1 MPEEEQ
7 REKLSRVIR
16 QWNNNRLDLFEITA
30 PDQNLEFHGVMRFYL
45 EDGVSGNV
53 ATKCLRVSSSWKTL
67 EVIDTLSEKFRPDMK
82 MLTMSYSLFEIHAN
96 KERKLE
102 LDDNPL
108 FVQLNWNRDNREG
121 RFVLKKDQKSLE
133 IKEKSQEK
141 EKGGVMQSFK
151 RTLSRKDK
159 KKDKNRNKETEEK
172 RSTENLMNN
181 NSIYVSDYET
191 KKSGG
196 LGGKHKDNP
205 HLSDDPGL
213 PIGVTFSESS
223 EHGFLSAVINY
234 TNSSTVHFHLSPAFI
249 LYAAARSALK
259 TQRATEITNKMAAM
273 TGRVI
278 QRQQGIAGALSFWM
292 ANTSELL
299 NFLKHDKD
307 LGPITEQSQLNLS
320 HLVHTAYSGLL
331 RCLQSELKKHL
342 PTFLIDPEQHGALP
356 AGIELVLNT
365 LMNGMSLLR
374 RCRANPALTIQL
386 FSQLFH
392 FISCWLFNQLMVP
405 EPGAPGL
412 RSHYWGAALRQRL
425 SAIEGWAERQGL
437 ELAADCHL
445 GHILQATTLLTMNKY
460 SLQDVKAVANS
471 CFRLNSLQLHTLL
484 SGYLYANNEPH
495 IHPEVVEAVVLLS
508 GSTADQLILSEG
520 REVFLQESLDL
531 QLPFLLPE
539 GGYSCSFIT
548 GTPAGLR
555 DFLEPICRKGLCCLT
570 TQPNSRGD
578 WTVFFSET
586 DSSAESTYMAVH
598 REPEVETI
606 TLKKPLNSGMGVS
619 IVAAK
624 GAGRANLGIY
634 IKSIVKGGP
643 AEMNGRLTAGDQLL
657 SVDGHSL
664 VGLSQERAAAIMM
677 RTGPVVALQVEKSAA
692 RLHGLEALLNTGD
705 QSQTKPCSGET
716 LLLQGGNRRRREQL
730 MQKNRQ
736 LFRSNPNMTEV
747 SPEDEAVVRGNK
759 MAAVSSVNLC
769 APDAHHREYL
779 TLPTPKSSQGKQRS
793 DSALQTFTVSLKP
806 AESSRTCMR
815 QALSQE
821 NLCVD
826 RDRESDRQH
835 PLLDGRQTALR
846 SLPSFPLRSCVST
859 DLLSERQQ
867 GVRSSGSGSA
877 GVWRNP
883 FPQNQFPQNQTPT
896 PSSQP
901 VRIDIPLPRTV
912 SSRPPLTSFLQ
923 GSRVSD
929 GSLQRPSSN
938 RPQVSIPP
946 TKHVSFQDPPAWKRE
961 AQEKH
966 ASMQQEVQDLQ
977 GKERRMAEESARL
990 TRLSV
995 EAQFQKR
1002 LQEREEEE
1010 EEEEEEEM
1018 MLTLQQLERRA
1029 QSKQLSAVTAELKE
1043 SAGSRL
1049 AQKEDK
1055 TKTELK
1061 TSRDV
1066 DNVAAKQNQEEVKR
1080 APAPEQLTFKER
1092 QRLFSLAS
1100 SA

>member
-7 REKLSRVIR
+7 REKLSR
-16 QWNNNRLDLFEITA
+16 
-30 PDQNLEFHGVMRFYL
+30 NLEFHGVMRFYL

-102 LDDNPL
+102 LDDSPL

-133 IKEKSQEK
+133 
-141 EKGGVMQSFK
+141 
-151 RTLSRKDK
+151 
-159 KKDKNRNKETEEK
+159 
-172 RSTENLMNN
+172 
-181 NSIYVSDYET
+181 T

-196 LGGKHKDNP
+196 LEGKHKDNP

-273 TGRVI
+273 TGR
-278 QRQQGIAGALSFWM
+278 RQQGIAGALSFWM

-405 EPGAPGL
+405 ELGAPGL

-495 IHPEVVEAVVLLS
+495 IPPEVVEAVVLLS

-570 TQPNSRGD
+570 SQPNSRGD

-736 LFRSNPNMTEV
+736 LFRSNPNMTDV
-747 SPEDEAVVRGNK
+747 SPEDEAVVRGNN

-769 APDAHHREYL
+769 APDAYHREYL

-821 NLCVD
+821 NLSV
-826 RDRESDRQH
+826 DRESDRQH

-846 SLPSFPLRSCVST
+846 SLPSFPLRSC
-859 DLLSERQQ
+859 
-867 GVRSSGSGSA
+867 
-877 GVWRNP
+877 
-883 FPQNQFPQNQTPT
+883 NQFPQNQTPT

-990 TRLSV
+990 TRLS
-995 EAQFQKR
+995 
-1002 LQEREEEE
+1002 
-1010 EEEEEEEM
+1010 
-1018 MLTLQQLERRA
+1018 QLERRA